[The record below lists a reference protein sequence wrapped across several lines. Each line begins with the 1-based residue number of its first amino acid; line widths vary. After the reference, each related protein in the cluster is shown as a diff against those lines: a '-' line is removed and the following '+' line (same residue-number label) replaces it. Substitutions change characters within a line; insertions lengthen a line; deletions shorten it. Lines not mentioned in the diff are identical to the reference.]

1 MCDSDEFLNE
11 LDTWL
16 QEQKHSIYD
25 MNISDIPAG
34 NSSNLNKYRDALEIL
49 AHKLRAA
56 IENEDMNTLNILG
69 FPSNLQECIR
79 DMNMRTD
86 ILDRIECWFV
96 RYPFV
101 KSRIHLEELRNEN
114 AGLQ

>member
-1 MCDSDEFLNE
+1 MYDSDEFLNE
-11 LDTWL
+11 LDKWL

-34 NSSNLNKYRDALEIL
+34 NSSNLNKYCDALEIL
-49 AHKLRAA
+49 AHKLTAA

-69 FPSNLQECIR
+69 FPPNLQVCIR
-79 DMNMRTD
+79 DMDMCTY
-86 ILDRIECWFV
+86 ILDRIDSWFI

-101 KSRIHLEELRNEN
+101 KSRIHLEELRKEN